1 MRDTLSRSL
10 PRLLFAGRAPSTGPG
25 RIEPFLSHSEL
36 KGMFET
42 IGARY
47 DLQNHLL
54 SLGYDRRWRRRL
66 VDAARPAN
74 ESLILDMAVGTG
86 DIAIPLALRY
96 PTIRVVGID
105 YSPRMLRAARR
116 KIAAAGLAARITLR
130 ISDIRHTPLDSKTAD
145 LVTSA
150 FTLRNL
156 PDRKAALAEFHRLL
170 RPGGRLLVLE
180 LAIPQRGAARLVY
193 RPYFDHLMPLFGNL
207 LSRTDYA
214 YSYLRES
221 VHAFPQPSAFCEEM
235 RACGF
240 DRTKALP
247 LGYGTAVLYVGHR
260 GGASLR

>member
-1 MRDTLSRSL
+1 
-10 PRLLFAGRAPSTGPG
+10 
-25 RIEPFLSHSEL
+25 
-36 KGMFET
+36 MFET

-66 VDAARPAN
+66 VDAARPPEGAV
-74 ESLILDMAVGTG
+74 ILDMAVGTG
-86 DIAIPLALRY
+86 DIAIPLALHY
-96 PTIRVVGID
+96 PTIKVIGID

-116 KIAAAGLAARITLR
+116 KIATAGLEKRIALR
-130 ISDIRHTPLDSKTAD
+130 MADIRLTPFDSDTAD

-156 PDRKAALAEFHRLL
+156 PDRKVVLAEFHRLL

-180 LAIPQRGAARLVY
+180 LALPQRGAARFVY
-193 RPYFDHLMPLFGNL
+193 RPYFDHLMPFFGNL

-221 VHAFPQPSAFCEEM
+221 VYAFPQPSDFCEEM
-235 RACGF
+235 RSSGF
-240 DRTKALP
+240 TRTRAHL
-247 LGYGTAVLYVGHR
+247 LSYGTAVLYTGLR
-260 GGASLR
+260 GSGRAPDED